1 MNRIIDI
8 IKDYQ
13 QGADKAVNI
22 FKKKYGVSNILE
34 GWWSGLYE
42 QTGKLKEE
50 GLQFYAFH
58 GIGLAAHFKDKIVD
72 FDFAF
77 FPEPRHDGF
86 DLWRITGFIENQIEK
101 YPEYKDKNKI
111 ESDFNGLIRNGIIVK
126 PELEDSTTLYF
137 FKEGLDKSVV

>member
-8 IKDYQ
+8 IRDYQ
-13 QGADKAVNI
+13 KGADEAVKV
-22 FKKKYGVSNILE
+22 FKKKYGVNDILK
-34 GWWSGLYE
+34 GWRSGLYE

-72 FDFAF
+72 FDFVF

-86 DLWRITGFIENQIEK
+86 DLWRITGFIENQIAK
-101 YPEYKDKNKI
+101 YPEYKDRNKI
-111 ESDFNGLIRNGIIVK
+111 ENDFNELIRNEIITN

-137 FKEGLDKSVV
+137 FQDSIK